1 MVWEHKSRVLVMLCG
16 LKEDGK
22 VNHIAGSV
30 ASFRVNANDQE
41 SCYQYW
47 PAAVDSSTVYGR
59 FKVKLTAE
67 EKCDDFIVRKFQIGE
82 DSPYLIPVG
91 VNNSI
96 CALNAIVVDIG
107 YT

>member
-1 MVWEHKSRVLVMLCG
+1 ME
-16 LKEDGK
+16 
-22 VNHIAGSV
+22 NV
-30 ASFRVNANDQE
+30 ALFRVNANNQE

-82 DSPYLIPVG
+82 DTPYLIPVG
-91 VNNSI
+91 VI
-96 CALNAIVVDIG
+96 KLNFKYNIG
-107 YT
+107 CYSRLI